1 MIFSD
6 KFGML
11 MLGSDT
17 YLRVVSAHFL
27 LKVATEGSFGGKK
40 LGKYR
45 VLGYSFKAKT
55 KECKRKNSSVSDKFG
70 MLIHGSDTYFLEV
83 SAHVSLNVATKAS
96 FRGEKLRKFR
106 FLAYFSKAKTEE
118 CDRKNLRDWNKFGML
133 MPGLDTYFLEM
144 SAHVSLRVAIKG

>member
-1 MIFSD
+1 
-6 KFGML
+6 ML
-11 MLGSDT
+11 MLVSDR

-27 LKVATEGSFGGKK
+27 LKVVTEGSFGSKKYRKNIK

-70 MLIHGSDTYFLEV
+70 MLIYGSDTYFLEV

-96 FRGEKLRKFR
+96 FRDEKLRKFR